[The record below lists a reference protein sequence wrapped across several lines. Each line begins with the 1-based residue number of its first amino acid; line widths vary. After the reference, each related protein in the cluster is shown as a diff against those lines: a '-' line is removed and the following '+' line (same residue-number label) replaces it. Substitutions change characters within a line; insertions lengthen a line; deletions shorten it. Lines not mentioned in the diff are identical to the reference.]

1 MFEIAVRNKYRFPS
15 GAGQVNVE
23 DLWDLSVE
31 RLDNIYKKLKSEL
44 KQVEEESL
52 LNKVTEADKEIQTKL
67 EIVKY
72 IFTTKTSEKEN
83 LLKAK
88 EKSEM
93 KQYLLSIVKQK
104 QNAEYEGKTIEELQQ
119 MINNL

>member
-15 GAGQVNVE
+15 GTGQANVE

-52 LNKVTEADKEIQTKL
+52 LNKVTESDKEIQNKL

-72 IFTTKTSEKEN
+72 IFTTKTTEKETMF
-83 LLKAK
+83 KTK

-119 MINNL
+119 MITNL

>member
-67 EIVKY
+67 EIVKH